1 MATPRD
7 IRRLAL
13 VALYQLDARG
23 DDDTEAIQ
31 ANIEQGDLP
40 DTDGPLFVDTREPF
54 TAGDR
59 GKAFNLAKAAYD
71 NTAVADR
78 DLLGLTPDWPPHRQA
93 AIDRAILR
101 LAHHEM
107 SSGRTPAKVAIN
119 EAVELAKAFSTERS
133 PTFINGVLGKLMKV
147 LGISVPAGD
156 AADAPT
162 EPATTDPAVT
172 PLSLGG
178 ADDLP
183 NT

>member
-23 DDDTEAIQ
+23 ESDSEAIRES
-31 ANIEQGDLP
+31 IEHGDLMAEE
-40 DTDGPLFVDTREPF
+40 TPLFVDTREPF
-54 TAGDR
+54 TTRDR
-59 GKAFNLAKAAYD
+59 TKAFEWGAEAFKNAPKAD
-71 NTAVADR
+71 FDLR
-78 DLLGLTPDWPPHRQA
+78 DLTPDWPPHRQA

-101 LAHHEM
+101 LAHYEM
-107 SSGRTPAKVAIN
+107 SSGRTPPKVAIN

-133 PTFINGVLGKLMKV
+133 PTFINGVLGKLMKN
-147 LGISVPAGD
+147 LGLGVAAETEALDTPKAEDD
-156 AADAPT
+156 AAGI
-162 EPATTDPAVT
+162 T

-183 NT
+183 QG